1 VIPSLPASDYQLYAE
16 PLDGP
21 MLVDDLDGTY
31 HHNPQHPVQT
41 AFRTTFAGSNDT
53 PAKIH
58 VATGATVVADPIRV
72 EAMKPA
78 LNPLYLAWSPDGT
91 TFHGAAEEPLQ
102 IHAGETRFLVVAGT
116 GLTGAPRSGFTASG
130 SDITFDPSRAVR
142 GTTTGSLPYVIV
154 PVTVRPDAKP
164 GARSLY
170 VASSSERAAFTAA
183 IEVVAP

>member
-1 VIPSLPASDYQLYAE
+1 
-16 PLDGP
+16 
-21 MLVDDLDGTY
+21 
-31 HHNPQHPVQT
+31 VQT
-41 AFRTTFAGSNDT
+41 AFRTTFAGGNDT

-58 VATGATVVADPIRV
+58 VGTGATVTADPIRV
-72 EAMKPA
+72 EAVKPA
-78 LNPLYLAWSPDGT
+78 LNPLFLAWSPNGT
-91 TFHGAAEEPLQ
+91 TFHGAVEEPLQ
-102 IHAGETRFLVVAGT
+102 IHAGETRFLAVAGA

-130 SDITFDPSRAVR
+130 SDIAFDPSRVVR

-170 VASSSERAAFTAA
+170 VASSTERAAFTAA